1 MKILRKIMIS
11 LILLIVVLSATIF
24 FFMQQATFGKDPSGK
39 QLERILKSSH
49 YKDGKFQN
57 LHETP
62 MLAPDVSYPKL
73 ILDFFLTKHPN
84 TEPDKTLPSVQT
96 DLKAILSDKPIIVWF
111 GHSSYLIKTNGKNF
125 LMDPVFSGNASP
137 VSFTGKS
144 YPGAD
149 VYSTDDFPELD
160 GVLISHDHYDHLDY
174 KTILKLNEKTKHF
187 YVPLGIGTHL
197 MHWGIDENKISE
209 FDWWEDIDL
218 GDSVRITSTPA
229 KHFSG
234 RGFGRFKSLWTSYV
248 IQTPTHRFYLGGD
261 SGYDDHFKEIGD
273 KFGPFDIVF
282 LECGQYN
289 VKWPFIHM
297 MPEQTVQASIDLK
310 AKVLMPVHWGK
321 FTLATHPWNESIE
334 RATKAADSLNVKLTT
349 PKIGEPILIDSS
361 YPNEKWWRM

>member
-1 MKILRKIMIS
+1 MIGF
-11 LILLIVVLSATIF
+11 ILLIVVLSATIF
-24 FFMQQATFGKDPSGK
+24 LFMQQATFGKDPSGK
-39 QLERILKSSH
+39 QLERIIKSPN

-57 LHETP
+57 LHDTP
-62 MLAPDVSYPKL
+62 MLAPGISYPKL
-73 ILDFFLTKHPN
+73 ILEFFVTKSSN

-96 DLKAILSDKPIIVWF
+96 DLKAISSDKPIIVWF

-125 LMDPVFSGNASP
+125 LMDPVLSGNASP
-137 VSFTGKS
+137 VSFFGKS
-144 YPGAD
+144 YPGTD

-197 MHWGIDENKISE
+197 MHWGIDESKISE
-209 FDWWEDIDL
+209 FDWWEGIDL
-218 GDSVRITSTPA
+218 GDSVQITSTPA

-234 RGFGRFKSLWTSYV
+234 RGFGRYKSLWTSYV

-261 SGYDDHFKEIGD
+261 SGYDDHFKTIGA
-273 KFGPFDIVF
+273 KFGPFDIAF
-282 LECGQYN
+282 LECGQYDK
-289 VKWPFIHM
+289 KWPFIHM

-321 FTLATHPWNESIE
+321 FTLATHPWNESVE

-349 PKIGEPILIDSS
+349 PKIGEPILIDSL

>member
-1 MKILRKIMIS
+1 MKILRKIMIG

-24 FFMQQATFGKDPSGK
+24 LFMQQATFGKDPSGK
-39 QLERILKSSH
+39 QLERILKSPN

-57 LHETP
+57 LRETP

-73 ILDFFLTKHPN
+73 ILDFFITKHPN

-96 DLKAILSDKPIIVWF
+96 DLKAISSDKPVIIWF

-125 LMDPVFSGNASP
+125 LMDPVLSGNASP

-209 FDWWEDIDL
+209 FDWWEDVDL
-218 GDSVRITSTPA
+218 GDSVKITSTPA

-310 AKVLMPVHWGK
+310 AKVLMPVHWG
-321 FTLATHPWNESIE
+321 
-334 RATKAADSLNVKLTT
+334 
-349 PKIGEPILIDSS
+349 
-361 YPNEKWWRM
+361 